1 MVMSDHDRKLLWGKA
16 ARRCAI
22 CNEVLTKPETVTD
35 REAVIGEEAHIV
47 GERPGSARYR
57 SVDRAWSASYENRI
71 LLCPN
76 DHRLID
82 AQPGDW
88 PEERLLRRKA
98 DHEELM
104 TGRTEHG
111 QRSGIVFELPRD
123 ARMTLLTDGKGV
135 LDVVG
140 GALAFQMDHDRLQS
154 DAEQDAAASLL
165 QSARDWG
172 DIYGEIGPAG
182 HIDAERDLNER
193 FETAIDAGLLV
204 YGAQV
209 ETTVRIGEAR
219 DCWAVAYMHLR
230 RAADLRRDVERAAAA
245 SDGI

>member
-1 MVMSDHDRKLLWGKA
+1 M
-16 ARRCAI
+16 
-22 CNEVLTKPETVTD
+22 
-35 REAVIGEEAHIV
+35 
-47 GERPGSARYR
+47 
-57 SVDRAWSASYENRI
+57 SYENRI

-111 QRSGIVFELPRD
+111 QRSGIVFELSRN
-123 ARMTLLTDGKGV
+123 ARMPLLTDGKDV

-140 GALAFQMDHDRLQS
+140 GALAFQMHHDRLQC
-154 DAEQDAAASLL
+154 DAERDAAASLL

-172 DIYGEIGPAG
+172 DIYGDIGPAG
-182 HIDAERDLNER
+182 RLDAERDLNGQ
-193 FETAIDAGLLV
+193 FETASDTGLLV

-219 DCWAVAYMHLR
+219 DRWPVAYLHLR
-230 RAADLRRDVERAAAA
+230 RAADLRREVERAAAA
-245 SDGI
+245 SEEN